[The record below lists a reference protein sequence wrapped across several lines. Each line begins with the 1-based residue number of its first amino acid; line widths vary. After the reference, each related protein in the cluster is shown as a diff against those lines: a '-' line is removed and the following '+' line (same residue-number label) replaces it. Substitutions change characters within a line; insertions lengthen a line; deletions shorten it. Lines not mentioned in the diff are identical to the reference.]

1 LFHLVLESHDGRAL
15 PPIPERSMSPR
26 ATSKLWWCI
35 VSKALDLK
43 RPIREA
49 DIGWPAAG
57 SIRFAVDT
65 VITVN
70 QHFDELSCF
79 E

>member
-1 LFHLVLESHDGRAL
+1 L

-26 ATSKLWWCI
+26 ATSKLWWWI

-49 DIGWPAAG
+49 DIDRRRCMRRIQ
-57 SIRFAVDT
+57 STSSV
-65 VITVN
+65 
-70 QHFDELSCF
+70 SCR
-79 E
+79 EKHL